1 MRWRRRF
8 APVVLAEDQGQGEQG
23 LDQEKTLSGSR
34 MQPAVVSD
42 LMEACGQDML
52 KEAGKESDRIENER
66 FGFAGLRLDV
76 SECDVTILI
85 ADEPLIAQRGAE
97 NVSRKV
103 IESFAPG
110 SGALAVDNPVDEP
123 EMRGDAV
130 EELGSLRLKPLLEAV
145 AEAAGKQLDGQQI
158 RLALFGDAALS
169 PCATI
174 GPQAATGNDVMDMG
188 MVGELP
194 APGVKDAK
202 EAEFASEVARD
213 ARNLLKGRR
222 ALIEEDLV
230 EELLMR
236 GARSA
241 QLFGQGEGDQK
252 IRHGQEPFALAVKPR
267 LRVGSA
273 AFGT

>member
-1 MRWRRRF
+1 MRRRRRF
-8 APVVLAEDQGQGEQG
+8 TSVVLAQDQRQGEQG
-23 LDQEKTLSGSR
+23 LDEEKTLSGSR
-34 MQPAVVSD
+34 MQPAIVSD
-42 LMEACGQDML
+42 LVEACGQDML
-52 KEAGKESDRIENER
+52 KEAGKESDRIENEPLR
-66 FGFAGLRLDV
+66 FAGLRLDV
-76 SECDVTILI
+76 TQCDVTIVI
-85 ADEPLIAQRGAE
+85 ADESLIAQRGAE

-110 SGALAVDNPVDEP
+110 SDALAVDNPVNEP
-123 EMRGDAV
+123 DIRGDAF
-130 EELGSLRLKPLLEAV
+130 EQLGSLRLKPLLEAV

-174 GPQAATGNDVMDMG
+174 GPQAAAGDDVMDMG
-188 MVGELP
+188 MIGELP
-194 APGVKDAK
+194 SPGVKDAE
-202 EAEFASEVARD
+202 EAEFASEMARD
-213 ARNLLKGRR
+213 ARNLLESRH

-236 GARSA
+236 TAQSA
-241 QLFGQGEGDQK
+241 QLFGQGEGDQE
-252 IRHGQEPFALAVKPR
+252 IGHGQEPFALTLKPQ